1 LKKAGETKGILSK
14 GKKCIITAICITL
27 SKKKRMANERQQ
39 QNVQA
44 NQMSKQKWK
53 SGEKRGKVRKAATW

>member
-1 LKKAGETKGILSK
+1 
-14 GKKCIITAICITL
+14 
-27 SKKKRMANERQQ
+27 MANERQQ

-53 SGEKRGKVRKAATW
+53 SGEKRGRCEKLQRGNQSNLHASKLQTGNEEKWKIQK